1 MGNGTKRRKGKQRVY
16 FPCRIQ
22 GGRKGEDNERNLEQ
36 LKYKGMKK
44 ALFIAHLVLIMA
56 GGICASCTSYKQLQL
71 LNDYRRFVDYM
82 YQTNEPFEVACE
94 TDLYTNKIQEDLEE

>member
-1 MGNGTKRRKGKQRVY
+1 
-16 FPCRIQ
+16 
-22 GGRKGEDNERNLEQ
+22 
-36 LKYKGMKK
+36 MKK
-44 ALFIAHLVLIMA
+44 VLFIAHLVLIMA
-56 GGICASCTSYKQLQL
+56 GGIFASCTSYKQLQL

>member
-1 MGNGTKRRKGKQRVY
+1 
-16 FPCRIQ
+16 
-22 GGRKGEDNERNLEQ
+22 
-36 LKYKGMKK
+36 MKK

-56 GGICASCTSYKQLQL
+56 GGIFASCTSYKQLQL